1 MNYDVLMTELLAGHP
16 VTGGYDV
23 DNEVAAGQLNAIN
36 CTQNVESVSGQ
47 EIFEAVDPTDF
58 AGLPAAH
65 KELLY
70 AIIGMGTILVNGTNT
85 KAALLAMFG
94 AGTSTRAN
102 LAALQKQDVSRA
114 DELGLGEVLPGNVE
128 EVRRN
133 AN

>member
-47 EIFEAVDPTDF
+47 EIFEAVNQADF
-58 AGLPAAH
+58 IALSAGH
-65 KELLY
+65 KSLLY

-94 AGTSTRAN
+94 AGTPTRAN

-114 DELGLGEVLPGNVE
+114 VELGLGEVLPGNVE
-128 EVRRN
+128 EVRR
-133 AN
+133 